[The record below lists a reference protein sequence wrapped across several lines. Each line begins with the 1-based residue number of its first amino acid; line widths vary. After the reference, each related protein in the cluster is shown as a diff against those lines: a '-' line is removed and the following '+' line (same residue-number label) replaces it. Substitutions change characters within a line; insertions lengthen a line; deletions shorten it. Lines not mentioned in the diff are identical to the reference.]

1 MNRKKIRDIRQ
12 EEFIVAALEAT
23 HKRGFHTVTMSEI
36 AAEIGATA
44 ASINYYF
51 GSKDQLMFETMR
63 HLLRILHSTHKQ
75 HLGLALDP
83 KDRLRAIFDAHF
95 DPRFFT
101 PEHCSFWVQFWSAAP
116 YSAHLERLHRIN
128 QARVKSHFRAELAL
142 LVPAPFRE
150 TMRRILQSYLDGVW
164 LSVAQDD
171 REINPKH
178 ARQEARALIELTL
191 SAEFAGSNQ

>member
-1 MNRKKIRDIRQ
+1 MTRKKIRDIRH

-23 HKRGFHTVTMSEI
+23 HKRGFHAVTMSEI

-63 HLLRILHSTHKQ
+63 HLLRILGATHKQ
-75 HLGLALDP
+75 YLDVALDP
-83 KDRLRAIFDAHF
+83 KDRLHAIFDAHF

-101 PEHCSFWVQFWSAAP
+101 PQHCSFWVQFWSAAP

-128 QARVKSHFRAELAL
+128 QSRVKSHFRAELAP
-142 LVPAPFRE
+142 LVPALFRE

-164 LSVAQDD
+164 LSVAQAD
-171 REINPKH
+171 RDIDPRH
-178 ARQEARALIELTL
+178 ARQEARALIELVL
-191 SAEFAGSNQ
+191 SAEFGGSN

>member
-1 MNRKKIRDIRQ
+1 MTRKKIRDIRH

-23 HKRGFHTVTMSEI
+23 HKRGFHAVTMSEI

-63 HLLRILHSTHKQ
+63 HLLRILGATHKQ
-75 HLGLALDP
+75 YLDVALDP

-101 PEHCSFWVQFWSAAP
+101 PQHCSFWVQFWSAAP

-128 QARVKSHFRAELAL
+128 QSRVKSHFRAELAP

-164 LSVAQDD
+164 LSVAQAD
-171 REINPKH
+171 RGIDPRH
-178 ARQEARALIELTL
+178 ARQEAGALIELVL
-191 SAEFAGSNQ
+191 SAEVGGSN